1 MYHSFSVG
9 RAAHDPYDLHV
20 DVAAFDDQLSRLLA
34 RGWQAL
40 DLDGYLRWRPGDRP
54 GFLVT
59 VDDGFA
65 AALHLALP
73 VLARHRVPSVWMLP
87 AGLLGGTT
95 RWLAE
100 QPDEPILAADDIPEM
115 QRHGAE
121 IGAHS
126 WDHPDMRGLSAAELA
141 RNTAQTRAALAD
153 AAGVPPRS
161 FAYPFGY
168 HDAAARDAVR
178 SAGYAVGFA
187 IHEDVGAMAVSRL
200 DVKPQDT
207 RRSLDWKLLPGYRQA
222 WRVASH
228 VQPLRAALRRVAQG
242 R

>member
-9 RAAHDPYDLHV
+9 QASHDPYDLHV
-20 DVAAFDDQLSRLLA
+20 DVAAFDEQLTRLLA

-40 DLDGYLRWRPGDRP
+40 DVDGYLSWRPGDRP

-65 AALHLALP
+65 AALQHGLP
-73 VLARHRVPSVWMLP
+73 VLAKHKVPSVWMLP
-87 AGLLGGTT
+87 VGLLGRTT
-95 RWLAE
+95 AWLAE
-100 QPDEPILAADDIPEM
+100 QPDEPILGADDLPEL

-126 WDHPDMRGLSAAELA
+126 WDHPDMRGLSATELS
-141 RNTAQTRAALAD
+141 RNTTETREALRDLTGTA
-153 AAGVPPRS
+153 PRC

-168 HDAAARDAVR
+168 HDAAARAAVGA
-178 SAGYAVGFA
+178 AGYAVGFA
-187 IHEDVGAMAVSRL
+187 IHEDIGAMAVSRV

-207 RRSLDWKLLPGYRQA
+207 RGSLGWKLLPGYRRM
-222 WRVASH
+222 WRAASH
-228 VQPLRAALRRVAQG
+228 VQPLRAGLRRVLQRG
-242 R
+242 